1 MEEIFIYALPV
12 EATELMVEDIPNK
25 LFLSN
30 GNKYTLKTLLYLLN
44 KDLINTEKYWFR
56 KI

>member
-12 EATELMVEDIPNK
+12 EATELMDEDIPSK
-25 LFLSN
+25 LFLID

-44 KDLINTEKYWFR
+44 KDLINIENYWFR